1 MDAIISDP
9 FFSWLLLAI
18 GVALIFLEVFIPSGG
33 IIGIV
38 ALASLALGIYGFFS
52 QGQLVTGF
60 LTAIG
65 SVVFIIAMFSF
76 MLRRISL
83 MESQDADAFTSVDS
97 SLEEVMGRSGIAR
110 SPLRPAGV
118 ALIDGKRID
127 VVAAS
132 GFIEKDKE
140 IKVIEIS
147 GNRVVVIES
156 PETDKKSQELSN
168 G

>member
-83 MESQDADAFTSVDS
+83 KESQDADAFTSVDS

-127 VVAAS
+127 VVAVS

-140 IKVIEIS
+140 IRVIEIS

-156 PETDKKSQELSN
+156 PETDKKSQELGN

>member
-65 SVVFIIAMFSF
+65 SVVFVIAMFSF